1 MTGRSGSR
9 WARWSAALGLL
20 ACVAL
25 APRGASAQTTGTV
38 EGRIRD
44 DQGVAVYTAT
54 VVLTDA
60 DSLRRSA
67 ETDRL
72 GFFRVGGLGPGSY
85 RVDASRL
92 GHAPAT
98 TEVTVQAGG
107 RVELDLVLARAAV
120 QVAGVAVEAERSR
133 ARVRFEEVAG
143 RTVHELGIED
153 LRRIPGVAEADLLR
167 AIEVLPGVVST
178 SDFSSAF
185 HVRGGS
191 ADQNLIL
198 LDGVPIISPFHLGG
212 FFSVFN
218 ADMMA
223 RAELSSGGFPA
234 RFGGR
239 VSSLIEIESDPG
251 DGDFRV
257 DGGVSVLAARLA
269 VGDGFTGSPI
279 GLVNARW
286 RVSARRSY
294 FDQIMRPVFHFPYH
308 LTDLQGV
315 FEGWTGGGDRIR
327 VSAYSG
333 ADVLDLTQLDPED
346 FPLRIQWDW
355 GNDVVGAS
363 WSHPL
368 RRGGS
373 LDVTGGFTQYGT
385 ELVFP
390 EFGDTRFKSR
400 IRQGLLKADL
410 SMLPDERRR
419 LGFGVSADRLKY
431 DNLFQSGGTVFGDGL
446 GTGWQLGGYAQAEW
460 TVPQAWVL
468 ETGLRL
474 DAWAPDPGD
483 PLVEVAPR
491 VAVKRF
497 LGGGAVA
504 LKGAVGRYTQFVH
517 SLRDEELPL
526 GLDIWVLSGAHAPRV
541 ISDQIQ
547 GGVET
552 FLGEQWQLS
561 AEGYWRRFDGVLTFN
576 AAEDPNDDFD
586 DMLRGRGTSWGWDVM
601 ARRDG
606 PGLSGWL
613 ALSWLKAQRTF
624 PDILAPLEPRPD
636 VTYAPVFDRR
646 VDLDLVLRFPV
657 GGGWLGG
664 LRWNFGSG
672 TPYTRALGSYAYY
685 TPRMTQNGRLF
696 WQGADDNT
704 DTFGGYAVWLG
715 ERNGTRYPAYHRLD
729 LSVRKRYEK
738 SWGHITP
745 YLDVLNLYNR
755 KNVLFY
761 FYEFERNPPTRSG
774 ISMFPLLPTIGVEA
788 GFR

>member
-1 MTGRSGSR
+1 MIDRSWRTGRVG
-9 WARWSAALGLL
+9 ALVLGLW
-20 ACVAL
+20 AAL
-25 APRGASAQTTGTV
+25 APRAAAAQTLGTV
-38 EGRIRD
+38 EGRVRD
-44 DQGVAVYTAT
+44 DQGAAVYTAS
-54 VVLTDA
+54 VVLTGA
-60 DSLRRSA
+60 DSLRRA
-67 ETDRL
+67 ADTDRL
-72 GFFRVGGLGPGSY
+72 GFFRVSGLPPGRY

-92 GHAPAT
+92 GHAP
-98 TEVTVQAGG
+98 VTARVDVAAGA

-120 QVAGVAVEAERSR
+120 QVAGVEVAAERSR

-251 DGDFRV
+251 DGEFRL

-269 VGDGFTGSPI
+269 VGDGFTGGPL
-279 GLVNARW
+279 GLASARW
-286 RVSARRSY
+286 RVSGRRSY
-294 FDQIMRPVFHFPYH
+294 FDQVLKPAFHFPYH

-346 FPLRIQWDW
+346 FPLRIDWDW

-373 LDVTGGFTQYGT
+373 LDFTGGFTQYGT
-385 ELVFP
+385 ALAFP
-390 EFGDTRFKSR
+390 EFGDTRFRSR
-400 IRQGLLKADL
+400 IRDALFKVDL
-410 SMLPDERRR
+410 TTLADERRR
-419 LGFGVSADRLKY
+419 LGIGVSADRLSY
-431 DNLFQSGGTVFGDGL
+431 DNLFQSGGTVFNHGL
-446 GTGWQLGGYAQAEW
+446 GSGWLLGGYAQAEW
-460 TVPQAWVL
+460 AVPNAWVI

-474 DAWAPDPGD
+474 DGWVPDPGD
-483 PLVEVAPR
+483 PVVEVAPR

-497 LGGGAVA
+497 LAGGSLA

-517 SLRDEELPL
+517 SIRDEELPI
-526 GLDIWVLSGAHAPRV
+526 GLDVWVLSGARAPSV

-547 GGVET
+547 GGIET
-552 FLGEQWQLS
+552 FLGDEWQLS

-576 AAEDPNDDFD
+576 AAENPNDDSD

-613 ALSWLKAQRTF
+613 AVSWLKARRTF
-624 PDILAPLEPRPD
+624 PDILAPLEPRPEISF
-636 VTYAPVFDRR
+636 APIFDRR
-646 VDLDLVLRFPV
+646 ADVDLVLRFPV

-664 LRWNFGSG
+664 LRWNFGTG
-672 TPYTRALGSYAYY
+672 TPFTRALASYAYY
-685 TPRMTQNGRLF
+685 APRIANQNGRLF

-704 DTFGGYAVWLG
+704 DTFGGYAVWLD
-715 ERNGTRYPAYHRLD
+715 ERNGARYPAYHRLD
-729 LSVRKRYEK
+729 VSVRKRFEK
-738 SWGHITP
+738 GWGHITP

-761 FYEFERNPPTRSG
+761 FYEYGKNPPTRSG